1 MSLRTVDRQADAGR
15 WHKGQ
20 AAELVNGTIGIA
32 VCFALVCL
40 FLIAMAR

>member
-1 MSLRTVDRQADAGR
+1 MSMRTADRQADGGR

-20 AAELVNGTIGIA
+20 AAELLNGTVGIA

>member
-1 MSLRTVDRQADAGR
+1 MSMRTADRQADSSR

-20 AAELVNGTIGIA
+20 SAELVNGTIGIV